1 MLHLLTLLI
10 GFVPLIWG
18 AHLLVNGATAI
29 ANNYKVSPMVI
40 GLTIV
45 AFGTSA
51 PELAVNVFASINKDN
66 YITMGNVI
74 GSNIFNVTAILG
86 ISAMVYPLAVK
97 PNTTWLEVPLSLL
110 AALVVVISANDV
122 FFDGQATQMISR
134 ADGLLM
140 IFFFLIFIVYNITL
154 LKKGNGVDI
163 ELKIK
168 NYSNGK
174 SWVFVV
180 LGLITLVAGG
190 QLIVYSARNFAEY
203 LGITERIIALIVV
216 SAGTSL
222 PELTTSI
229 VAAKKKNVDLA
240 VGNIVGSNIFNIFF
254 ILGLSAIIHPVG
266 IGRSINED
274 LLFNAFISL
283 LLFVF
288 IFTGK
293 GRMIDRVEGGIFVAL
308 YIFYNC
314 YILFMM

>member
-254 ILGLSAIIHPVG
+254 ILGISAIIHPVG